1 MLTINSVA
9 PTIMRFGSEE
19 QKQFYVP
26 KILKGEIHFAI
37 GYTEPDAGTDLAS
50 LKTTAVRD
58 GDEYVI
64 NGQKVFTS
72 LASGADYIWLA
83 VRTNQEV
90 KKHKGISIII
100 VPTDTPG
107 FRYVPIDNF
116 GATNTNI
123 TYYEDVRVPVGN
135 LVGEE
140 NGGWGLI
147 TNQLNH
153 ERVTLCSSG
162 VVERMLDDVRG
173 WAQETKLADGRRV
186 IDQEW
191 VQVNLARVHAK
202 LEFLRLA
209 NWRVAWLAQSGAALN
224 PADASTIKVYG
235 TEFYMEAA
243 RLLMEVMRDQ
253 ATLQGDSPGRGAARP
268 GRADAALDAHP
279 HVRRRHQRDAAR
291 PDRDLRAQHARQPA
305 LIAAIDWEHDDDG
318 LCPHRDARGAARPRG
333 AHPRGPH
340 RPPAPEGARPL
351 RRLVRPPHV
360 AGVREGEPAR
370 HRAAGVGRRSRL
382 RLPRPLHGAARG
394 RPQRRRRCPAIPTL
408 VAGALPIAQFGSDAQ
423 QAILAKVASG
433 DVLLTAA
440 LVEIGAE
447 PREADHDRDARRR
460 RLAHQRHEVER
471 ARRDRGR
478 ARARAGDGRR
488 RGSRCSSCRRTRRAS
503 RRRAS
508 RR

>member
-1 MLTINSVA
+1 MYVGLSKEHEALRDELRAYYDQLLTPEVEEDLRKGEGVGQVSKDTWKKMASDGYAGVGWPKEWGGKGLTPIEQFVFFDESMRAGAPVPMLTINSVA
-9 PTIMRFGSEE
+9 PTIMRFGSDE

-50 LKTTAVRD
+50 LKTRAVRD

-173 WAQETKLADGRRV
+173 WAQQTKLADGRRV

-191 VQVNLARVHAK
+191 VQINLARVHAK

-235 TEFYMEAA
+235 TEFYTSSTPHTRCTFSSPICTKIDPESASKSG
-243 RLLMEVMRDQ
+243 
-253 ATLQGDSPGRGAARP
+253 ATVS
-268 GRADAALDAHP
+268 
-279 HVRRRHQRDAAR
+279 
-291 PDRDLRAQHARQPA
+291 
-305 LIAAIDWEHDDDG
+305 
-318 LCPHRDARGAARPRG
+318 
-333 AHPRGPH
+333 
-340 RPPAPEGARPL
+340 
-351 RRLVRPPHV
+351 
-360 AGVREGEPAR
+360 
-370 HRAAGVGRRSRL
+370 RSR
-382 RLPRPLHGAARG
+382 R
-394 RPQRRRRCPAIPTL
+394 
-408 VAGALPIAQFGSDAQ
+408 
-423 QAILAKVASG
+423 
-433 DVLLTAA
+433 
-440 LVEIGAE
+440 
-447 PREADHDRDARRR
+447 
-460 RLAHQRHEVER
+460 
-471 ARRDRGR
+471 
-478 ARARAGDGRR
+478 
-488 RGSRCSSCRRTRRAS
+488 
-503 RRRAS
+503 
-508 RR
+508 